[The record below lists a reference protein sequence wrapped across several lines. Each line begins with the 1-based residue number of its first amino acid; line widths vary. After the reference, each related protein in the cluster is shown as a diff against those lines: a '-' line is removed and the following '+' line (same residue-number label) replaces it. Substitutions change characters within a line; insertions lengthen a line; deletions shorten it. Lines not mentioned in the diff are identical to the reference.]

1 MAISIDNELNKYWR
15 LLTKGQKESLLSII
29 KSIVIPVERISIAQ
43 YNREI
48 DEAVKRVE
56 AGEYLTQDEVEKL
69 SKDW

>member
-1 MAISIDNELNKYWR
+1 MAISIDNELNKYWP

-48 DEAVKRVE
+48 DQAVKRVK

>member
-48 DEAVKRVE
+48 DQAVKRVK

>member
-1 MAISIDNELNKYWR
+1 MAISIDNELNKYWP